1 MNYSTT
7 TTNYPSKSG
16 GKAIATGGKAI
27 ATGGKAIA
35 SGGKAIASGGKAIA
49 SGGFGCV
56 FYPALK
62 CKNKKRRK
70 GFISKLMIDNYA
82 LDEYNE
88 IIDIHEKLD
97 SIPHY
102 EDYFLINDF
111 HLCKPDKLDK
121 MDLKNYGKKC
131 TALPKDDITEKNI
144 NKNLDKVL
152 ALNMPYGGIP
162 VDDYIYQNIGYSQ
175 LIQLNNSLLQLLNQ
189 GIIPMNK
196 KHIYHGDIKDSNILV
211 LNNKPIQSLK
221 TRLIDWGLSTTYIP
235 FQENPFPKVWR
246 NRPLQ
251 FNVPFSVIL
260 FNNEFIDKYTEY
272 LQNGGK
278 KDESS
283 LKPFIM
289 DYIYFWIK
297 KRGDGHY
304 KYINHIM
311 YMLFSHDLN
320 SIKDEKIKTR
330 IIETDFTLFYISN
343 YLTEILLH
351 YTHFREN
358 GTLNLRVYLD
368 KVYIHLLDIYGWVSC
383 YLPLLEILYE
393 NYEKMNEQELLLF
406 HTLKKLFIKY
416 LYQPCINPIDVPV
429 LNKDFKNL
437 DILFKSLID
446 KKKIQSL
453 RSKTSLGRQST
464 TTGIMTILKSTKKKR
479 NQIKKNRTKR
489 NSYLL
494 FANLKKPKK
503 K

>member
-1 MNYSTT
+1 
-7 TTNYPSKSG
+7 
-16 GKAIATGGKAI
+16 
-27 ATGGKAIA
+27 
-35 SGGKAIASGGKAIA
+35 
-49 SGGFGCV
+49 
-56 FYPALK
+56 
-62 CKNKKRRK
+62 
-70 GFISKLMIDNYA
+70 
-82 LDEYNE
+82 
-88 IIDIHEKLD
+88 
-97 SIPHY
+97 
-102 EDYFLINDF
+102 
-111 HLCKPDKLDK
+111 
-121 MDLKNYGKKC
+121 
-131 TALPKDDITEKNI
+131 
-144 NKNLDKVL
+144 
-152 ALNMPYGGIP
+152 
-162 VDDYIYQNIGYSQ
+162 
-175 LIQLNNSLLQLLNQ
+175 
-189 GIIPMNK
+189 
-196 KHIYHGDIKDSNILV
+196 
-211 LNNKPIQSLK
+211 
-221 TRLIDWGLSTTYIP
+221 
-235 FQENPFPKVWR
+235 
-246 NRPLQ
+246 
-251 FNVPFSVIL
+251 
-260 FNNEFIDKYTEY
+260 
-272 LQNGGK
+272 
-278 KDESS
+278 
-283 LKPFIM
+283 
-289 DYIYFWIK
+289 
-297 KRGDGHY
+297 
-304 KYINHIM
+304 
-311 YMLFSHDLN
+311 MLFSHDLN
-320 SIKDEKIKTR
+320 NIKDEKIKTR

-429 LNKDFKNL
+429 LIKDFKNL

>member
-7 TTNYPSKSG
+7 TITNYPSKSG

-35 SGGKAIASGGKAIA
+35 SGG
-49 SGGFGCV
+49 FGCV
-56 FYPALK
+56 FSPALK

-88 IIDIHEKLD
+88 IIDIRKKLD

-144 NKNLDKVL
+144 NKKLDKVL
-152 ALNMPYGGIP
+152 ALNMPYGGLPI
-162 VDDYIYQNIGYSQ
+162 DDYIYQKIGYSQ

-189 GIIPMNK
+189 GIIPMNQ
-196 KHIYHGDIKDSNILV
+196 KHVYHGDIKDSNILV

-221 TRLIDWGLSTTYIP
+221 TRLIDWGLSTEYIP
-235 FQENPFPKVWR
+235 FQEYTFPKVWS

-272 LQNGGK
+272 LQKGGK
-278 KDESS
+278 KDQSS

-311 YMLFSHDLN
+311 YMMFSHDLSN
-320 SIKDEKIKTR
+320 IHYEKTKTR
-330 IIETDFTLFYISN
+330 IIESDFMLSYLSN
-343 YLTEILLH
+343 YLIEILIH
-351 YTHFREN
+351 YTYFKEN
-358 GTLNLRVYLD
+358 GTTLNLRVYLD
-368 KVYIHLLDIYGWVSC
+368 KVYIHLLDIYGWVTC

-406 HTLKKLFIKY
+406 HTLKQLFIKY
-416 LYQPCINPIDVPV
+416 LYQPCIHPIDVPV

-494 FANLKKPKK
+494 FANLKKAKK
-503 K
+503 KII